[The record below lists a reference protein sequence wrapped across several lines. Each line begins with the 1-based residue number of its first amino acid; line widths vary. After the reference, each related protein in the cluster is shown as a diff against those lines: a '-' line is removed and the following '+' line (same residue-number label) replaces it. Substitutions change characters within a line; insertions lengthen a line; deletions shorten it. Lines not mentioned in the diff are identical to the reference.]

1 MTDIIAAIGSA
12 LGGGVIGVVA
22 VQGRNA
28 FRDWL
33 ADRRVDH
40 TEHTA
45 ATAAEAREE
54 TARHRIA
61 GVAQAREDRLL
72 ERLHD
77 ECRKEVADLRAEVRE
92 ERDARLELARDV
104 AAAQSDVSRCEER
117 HSESERRHAERHD
130 ENERRIARLERRSN
144 PPVPEHA
151 E

>member
-77 ECRKEVADLRAEVRE
+77 ECRKEVAELRGEVAEARAESAE
-92 ERDARLELARDV
+92 NGKALA
-104 AAAQSDVSRCEER
+104 RCEER
-117 HSESERRHAERHD
+117 HDAQEE
-130 ENERRIARLERRSN
+130 RIARLERRSN

>member
-92 ERDARLELARDV
+92 ERDARLEIAADV
-104 AAAQSDVSRCEER
+104 ARCEER
-117 HSESERRHAERHD
+117 HRASEARERERD
-130 ENERRIARLERRSN
+130 ERLARLERRSN